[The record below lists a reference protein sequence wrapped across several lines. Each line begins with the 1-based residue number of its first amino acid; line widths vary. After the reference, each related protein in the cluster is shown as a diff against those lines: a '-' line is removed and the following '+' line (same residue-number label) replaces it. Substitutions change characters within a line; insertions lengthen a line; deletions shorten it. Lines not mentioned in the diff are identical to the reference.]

1 MGCLVGVQA
10 LGWVRCESLNMGLVS
25 AERYENVDADGMFAR
40 LIPRS
45 GDPWLA
51 RHPLLLDCWMD
62 DCTLPKPGTCLRWP
76 GRPPHLLPLAPGVPC
91 HDSHL

>member
-1 MGCLVGVQA
+1 MEVGSGLGCLVGVQA

-45 GDPWLA
+45 DDPRLA
-51 RHPLLLDCWMD
+51 RHLQVLDCWMD
-62 DCTLPKPGTCLRWP
+62 DCTPPRHQTLP
-76 GRPPHLLPLAPGVPC
+76 AVA
-91 HDSHL
+91 